1 MHAAVIKSP
10 HGEGGCVCAPP
21 ATHGLRPLC
30 LPLLNRFD
38 FRSDTTATLLRRGGS
53 NYGY

>member
-1 MHAAVIKSP
+1 MKSP
-10 HGEGGCVCAPP
+10 HGEGGCVCALLLTDRTPP
-21 ATHGLRPLC
+21 PL

-38 FRSDTTATLLRRGGS
+38 FRSTRPQTLLRRGGS

>member
-1 MHAAVIKSP
+1 MPMMKFP
-10 HGEGGCVCAPP
+10 HGEGGCVCALPTTESTPP
-21 ATHGLRPLC
+21 PL

-38 FRSDTTATLLRRGGS
+38 FRSIRPQTLLRSGGS